1 MKSAWQHHLG
11 EHQAPQLP
19 KLAGRSD
26 VARTLINDPLRE
38 QDQKRAARPPPN
50 PDSFAEPVLTEKRDG
65 PPSETCIVRK
75 CGLMTDPQQP
85 SPTDRSDAD
94 DVEQHACPKCDAQPG
109 SPCRSRGGAV
119 ASAYH
124 TRRFTKVPRLKK
136 ALRVPTPADRGPGR
150 PWRPGTPPPAPIDPD
165 LPSADIRIGYAR
177 CSTLGQELDSQ
188 LDALSKHGI
197 PRDKIFS
204 EKIST
209 RVRVRL
215 RFEEALRTA
224 REVKAHAPHCRVIF
238 TVYEMKRL
246 GRDAAEL
253 TALADHLTAHGLV
266 LEMLAG
272 PLPGIYDPTG
282 PGKLLFAFFAA
293 MAETERENIRES
305 TLEGLDTAARK
316 GKHGGRPPV
325 ITDDML
331 HTVLRRRAGGESVE
345 QIQPDLIIPTGK
357 RKGQNPSVASIY
369 RALAEHAK
377 HEAYPE
383 AVEQAHADFTALQM
397 GEVPGPRPATPD

>member
-1 MKSAWQHHLG
+1 M
-11 EHQAPQLP
+11 
-19 KLAGRSD
+19 
-26 VARTLINDPLRE
+26 
-38 QDQKRAARPPPN
+38 
-50 PDSFAEPVLTEKRDG
+50 
-65 PPSETCIVRK
+65 
-75 CGLMTDPQQP
+75 
-85 SPTDRSDAD
+85 
-94 DVEQHACPKCDAQPG
+94 
-109 SPCRSRGGAV
+109 
-119 ASAYH
+119 
-124 TRRFTKVPRLKK
+124 
-136 ALRVPTPADRGPGR
+136 PTPADRGPGR

-188 LDALSKHGI
+188 LDALSEHGI

-209 RVRVRL
+209 RVRVRPK
-215 RFEEALRTA
+215 FEEALRTA

-266 LEMLAG
+266 LEMFAG

-325 ITDDML
+325 ITADML
-331 HTVLRRRAGGESVE
+331 HTVHRRRAGGRRVRRADPAR
-345 QIQPDLIIPTGK
+345 PDHPHRQAQGTEPLGGQHLPGARRTRQARGIPRSRRGSP
-357 RKGQNPSVASIY
+357 RRLRRPPGGQRTPW
-369 RALAEHAK
+369 
-377 HEAYPE
+377 
-383 AVEQAHADFTALQM
+383 
-397 GEVPGPRPATPD
+397 VPPCSP

>member
-1 MKSAWQHHLG
+1 
-11 EHQAPQLP
+11 
-19 KLAGRSD
+19 
-26 VARTLINDPLRE
+26 
-38 QDQKRAARPPPN
+38 
-50 PDSFAEPVLTEKRDG
+50 
-65 PPSETCIVRK
+65 
-75 CGLMTDPQQP
+75 MTDPHEP
-85 SPTDRSDAD
+85 SPADSSDAD
-94 DVEQHACPKCDAQPG
+94 DVERHACPKCDAQPG
-109 SPCRSRGGAV
+109 SPCRSRSGAV
-119 ASAYH
+119 TSAYH
-124 TRRFTKVPRLKK
+124 TGRFTKVPRLAKK
-136 ALRVPTPADRGPGR
+136 LRVPTPADRAPGQ

-177 CSTLGQELDSQ
+177 CSHRSQELQ
-188 LDALSKHGI
+188 TQIDALAGHGI

-209 RVRVRL
+209 RIRVRPQ
-215 RFEEALRTA
+215 FEQALKTA
-224 REVKAHAPHCRVIF
+224 REIKAHAPHCRVLF
-238 TVYEMKRL
+238 TVFEMKRL

-266 LEMLAG
+266 LEMLHG
-272 PLPGIYDPTG
+272 PLAGIYDPSG

-316 GKHGGRPPV
+316 GKYGGRPPV

-331 HTVLRRRAGGESVE
+331 HTVLRRRALGESVE

-377 HEAYPE
+377 REAYPE
-383 AVEQAHADFTALQM
+383 AVEQAHTDFAAHQAGELPSPRTAQTA
-397 GEVPGPRPATPD
+397 EPAR